1 MKAKEIYAKWLEQ
14 NETLVEEQLKF
25 GDEWVKKW
33 EAEYGVSLRKHNK
46 HYSLSYDNLCVRSKD
61 YLKNVWTV
69 SNFFLKTY
77 GVDPPVINGDQMP
90 LHQNESTT
98 QKQCRSKIWTL
109 MSRKIKAF
117 HAKELLSLR
126 KSPLIQLLP
135 LTSSNRLQGERNENQ
150 IKST

>member
-1 MKAKEIYAKWLEQ
+1 M
-14 NETLVEEQLKF
+14 
-25 GDEWVKKW
+25 
-33 EAEYGVSLRKHNK
+33 
-46 HYSLSYDNLCVRSKD
+46 
-61 YLKNVWTV
+61 WTV

-98 QKQCRSKIWTL
+98 QKQCRSKMWTL

-117 HAKELLSLR
+117 HARELLSLR